1 MSEQVWWYATRAAG
15 MMTWTTA
22 TASVVFGLLL
32 STKKIRART
41 GPWFLDL
48 HRFLGGVS
56 VVFLIAHILTLWA
69 DGYVDFGPRELFVP
83 GASEWKPEAIAW
95 GIIAAYL
102 IIAVEVT
109 SLLRARVNTTV
120 WRVIHFS
127 SFAAMIGGSYHAF
140 LAGSDV
146 DNPVTWAIAG
156 IGSVLVMGLVSM
168 RLQRQDPDEAGSARL
183 ADNRAILEEM
193 RQRLQD
199 LPVPETTPQPQI
211 SSPGPSGALPRRAP
225 VSEALPGIEHS
236 TPGTPGEPVGFS
248 EDPFAAVPLSGADP
262 QLGTW
267 ASPSTADPFLAR
279 EAGWDDGADLFDDG
293 PQDTPTPDLFATVMP
308 DDPFGDMSGNPFDPV
323 EPTPTAIHAPT
334 PAPAPAPAPQ
344 PVASAGGPPP
354 LPTAIDPVT
363 GEPDEAAYTA
373 WLKDWLAYAER
384 YGDEAPDDPS
394 RQ

>member
-22 TASVVFGLLL
+22 TASVVLGLLL

-56 VVFLIAHILTLWA
+56 VVFLIAHIVTLWA

-83 GASEWKPEAIAW
+83 GASEWKPEAVAW
-95 GIIAAYL
+95 GIVAAYL
-102 IIAVEVT
+102 LIAVEVT
-109 SLLRARVNTTV
+109 SLLRARLGNTV
-120 WRVIHFS
+120 WRAVHFS

-146 DNPVTWAIAG
+146 DNPITWVIAG

-168 RLQRQDPDEAGSARL
+168 RLQRQDPDEAGSARR

-199 LPVPETTPQPQI
+199 LPTPETTPRPRI
-211 SSPGPSGALPRRAP
+211 SSGPSSSLPRRAT
-225 VSEALPGIEHS
+225 VSS
-236 TPGTPGEPVGFS
+236 
-248 EDPFAAVPLSGADP
+248 DPFADM
-262 QLGTW
+262 
-267 ASPSTADPFLAR
+267 
-279 EAGWDDGADLFDDG
+279 AG
-293 PQDTPTPDLFATVMP
+293 
-308 DDPFGDMSGNPFDPV
+308 DPFGPV
-323 EPTPTAIHAPT
+323 EPTPTAIHV
-334 PAPAPAPAPQ
+334 PAVAPQ
-344 PVASAGGPPP
+344 PATSAGGPPP
-354 LPTAIDPVT
+354 LPSAIDPVT

-373 WLKDWLAYAER
+373 WLKDWLAYAEQ
-384 YGDEAPDDPS
+384 YGDETPDDPA